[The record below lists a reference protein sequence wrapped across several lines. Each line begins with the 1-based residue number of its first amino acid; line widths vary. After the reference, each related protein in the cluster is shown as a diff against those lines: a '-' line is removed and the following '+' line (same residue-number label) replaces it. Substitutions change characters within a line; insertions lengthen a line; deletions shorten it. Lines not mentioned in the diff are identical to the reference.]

1 VIAVN
6 PVLGREVKERFRG
19 VRGWV
24 MLTAYLTLLAI
35 VLFLGYQAVAGTTDD
50 PFSGV
55 DATQIARAG
64 RTIFEVLVV
73 FMLVLVLFLVPAITS
88 GAVAGERERQTLVPL
103 QVTLVRPLSIIGGKL
118 GASLAFVGLLVVAS
132 LPFLAVTYL
141 VGGVTVTNVL
151 VAVVMVLFTGVVVAC
166 IGTASSAVFRRVQAA
181 TVISYAAVLALSV
194 GTFFAYGVWM
204 LIDASRGT
212 DTVDRA
218 PAALLWVNPFAL
230 TGDAVT
236 TEQSAEAGPLS
247 ALDRLILE
255 SRARE
260 DLADASFGSE
270 TDAALV
276 VGPGEVRP
284 IPIDGDGTGNG
295 DGEEPIGFDRFGN
308 PIFPSDVPSTV
319 PFWVES
325 MIALSLV
332 AGLAVW
338 VGTRRLRTPAVTE
351 R

>member
-24 MLTAYLTLLAI
+24 MLTAYLTLLAG
-35 VLFLGYQAVAGTTDD
+35 VLFLGYQAVAGATDD

-64 RTIFEVLVV
+64 RSIFEVIVT
-73 FMLVLVLFLVPAITS
+73 FMLVLVLFLVPAMTS

-103 QVTLVRPLSIIGGKL
+103 QVTLVRPLSILAGKL
-118 GASLAFVGLLVVAS
+118 GASLAFVALLVVAS

-151 VAVVMVLFTGVVVAC
+151 VAVGMVLFTGVVVAC
-166 IGTASSAVFRRVQAA
+166 IGTASSAVFRRVQSA
-181 TVISYAAVLALSV
+181 TVISYAVVLALSV
-194 GTFFAYGVWM
+194 GTFVAYGAWM
-204 LIDASRGT
+204 LIDASRGV
-212 DTVDRA
+212 DTVNRA
-218 PAALLWVNPFAL
+218 PAAILWVNPFAL

-236 TEQSAEAGPLS
+236 TENSAEAGPLS
-247 ALDRLILE
+247 ALDELVLQ

-260 DLADASFGSE
+260 DLSEQSFDAGSG
-270 TDAALV
+270 AAV
-276 VGPGEVRP
+276 VNIEGQPEP
-284 IPIDGDGTGNG
+284 IPIDGDGTGNEG
-295 DGEEPIGFDRFGN
+295 DDPIGFDRFGN
-308 PIFPSDVPSTV
+308 PIFADDVSSTL

-325 MIALSLV
+325 MIALTLV
-332 AGLAVW
+332 AALAVW